1 MGVVKVLWPV
11 YFERTASR
19 SHGRRVKREVA
30 REGVTLN
37 DLEKA
42 LKSLGM
48 KYTVEEGKAHP
59 SRWWRAEGR
68 VVVETEMKKEK
79 LLDKVAARL
88 PRKG

>member
-11 YFERTASR
+11 YFERTVSR
-19 SHGRRVKREVA
+19 GSGRRVKREIA
-30 REGVTLN
+30 RDGVTLN

-48 KYTVEEGKAHP
+48 KYTVEAEKAHP
-59 SRWWRAEGR
+59 SRWSKVEGR
-68 VVVETEMKKEK
+68 VIVETEMAKEK

-88 PRKG
+88 PKKS